1 MKIKVS
7 EATNLQL
14 NWMVAKAENKLDQ
27 GPWKGFEVVDGELH
41 LRYWGAVLDDSYNPI
56 GCWAQGGPIIEW
68 EKITTSDDGQDGWVA
83 GYRGT
88 LTYFGP
94 TMLVA
99 GLRAYVTSKLGDEV
113 EVPEEL
119 A

>member
-14 NWMVAKAENKLDQ
+14 NWMVARCVSNGVDKLRTHSGQVFIKDC
-27 GPWKGFEVVDGELH
+27 
-41 LRYWGAVLDDSYNPI
+41 DDLI
-56 GCWAQGGPIIEW
+56 LCQFTTDWVQGGPIIEW